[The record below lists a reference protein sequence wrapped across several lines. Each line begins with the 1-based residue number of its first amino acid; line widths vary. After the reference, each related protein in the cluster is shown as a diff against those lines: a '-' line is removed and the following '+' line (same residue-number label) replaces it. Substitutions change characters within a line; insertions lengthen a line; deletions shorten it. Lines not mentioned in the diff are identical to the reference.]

1 MAIIRSNIARQL
13 LAEGGAPR
21 KGYVTGG
28 DIEDDVAQ
36 METSMG
42 SISGG
47 LLDPS
52 EYWPQDQL
60 ESQAQ
65 RFRR

>member
-1 MAIIRSNIARQL
+1 MSIIRSNIARQL

-36 METSMG
+36 MPMDRDWETN
-42 SISGG
+42 
-47 LLDPS
+47 
-52 EYWPQDQL
+52 QVK
-60 ESQAQ
+60 A
-65 RFRR
+65 